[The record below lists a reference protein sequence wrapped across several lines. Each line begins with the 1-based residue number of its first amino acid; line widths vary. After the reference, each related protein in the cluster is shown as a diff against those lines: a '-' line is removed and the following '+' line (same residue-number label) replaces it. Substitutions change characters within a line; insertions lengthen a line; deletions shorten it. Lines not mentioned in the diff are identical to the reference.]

1 MMNFL
6 ENVVLDIF
14 YWVLV
19 TLRATGEAWVI
30 SNDPMEKLKS
40 VERMSC
46 LNQQKSDIISCSG
59 LLDMV
64 FMELTVL

>member
-1 MMNFL
+1 MNFL
-6 ENVVLDIF
+6 ENVILDIF
-14 YWVLV
+14 YWVLD
-19 TLRATGEAWVI
+19 TLRATGEVWVI

>member
-1 MMNFL
+1 MMNFP
-6 ENVVLDIF
+6 ENMVLDIF

-19 TLRATGEAWVI
+19 TLRATGETWVI

-46 LNQQKSDIISCSG
+46 LNQQKSDIISGSG
-59 LLDMV
+59 LIDMV
-64 FMELTVL
+64 FIELRS